1 MNTLI
6 YYFIPED
13 GEKENM
19 NIFII
24 SKDYKDIKLKDIR
37 ENFPLKGEFYFR
49 FKFEFQNKDVWID
62 FSNENANLPK
72 YKGEIIMKVTR
83 INNNNYDDN
92 NNN

>member
-1 MNTLI
+1 M
-6 YYFIPED
+6 
-13 GEKENM
+13 
-19 NIFII
+19 
-24 SKDYKDIKLKDIR
+24 
-37 ENFPLKGEFYFR
+37 KGEFYFR

-83 INNNNYDDN
+83 LNYNNYNDN

>member
-1 MNTLI
+1 MSTLI
-6 YYFIPED
+6 YYFIHED

-83 INNNNYDDN
+83 LNYNNYNDN

>member
-1 MNTLI
+1 MSTLI

-37 ENFPLKGEFYFR
+37 ENFHLKGEFYFR
-49 FKFEFQNKDVWID
+49 FKFEFQSKDVWID

-83 INNNNYDDN
+83 LNDNNYNDN

>member
-49 FKFEFQNKDVWID
+49 FKFEFQSKDVWID

-83 INNNNYDDN
+83 LNYNNYNDN

>member
-1 MNTLI
+1 MSTLI

-19 NIFII
+19 NIFVI
-24 SKDYKDIKLKDIR
+24 SKDYKNIKLKDIR

-49 FKFEFQNKDVWID
+49 FKFDFQNKDVWID
-62 FSNENANLPK
+62 FSNEEANLPK

-83 INNNNYDDN
+83 L
-92 NNN
+92 

>member
-1 MNTLI
+1 MSTLI

-24 SKDYKDIKLKDIR
+24 SKDYKDIKLKDIK

-49 FKFEFQNKDVWID
+49 FKFEFQGKDVWID

-83 INNNNYDDN
+83 INNNNYNDN